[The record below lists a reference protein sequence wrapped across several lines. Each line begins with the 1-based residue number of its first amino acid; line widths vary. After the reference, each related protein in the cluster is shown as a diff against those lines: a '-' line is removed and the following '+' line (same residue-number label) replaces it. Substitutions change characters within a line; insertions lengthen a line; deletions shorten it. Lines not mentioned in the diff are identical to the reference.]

1 MEIIHKILELVN
13 TEVPSANAT
22 ISEFR
27 GDFVLTVKSEPIVQ
41 IANLL
46 KNHPELQFKLCEDI
60 TAVDWATRKNRFSVV
75 YHLFSLLHSFRL
87 RVVTVL
93 EGEETKIDTVSSVW
107 KTANWQEREA
117 YDMFGLEFNNHP
129 DFRRMYMPEE
139 FEYYP
144 LRKEFPLLGIP
155 GSLPLPK
162 K

>member
-1 MEIIHKILELVN
+1 MELLNKILEIVN
-13 TEVPSANAT
+13 TAILSANGT

-27 GDFVLTVKSEPIVQ
+27 GDFVLTVKSSQIIQ
-41 IANLL
+41 IAELL

-60 TAVDWATRKNRFSVV
+60 TAVDWATRENRFSVV

-93 EGEETKIDTVSSVW
+93 EGSGTAIDTVTSIW

-117 YDMFGLEFNNHP
+117 YDMYGIEFKNHP
-129 DFRRMYMPEE
+129 DLRRMYMPEE